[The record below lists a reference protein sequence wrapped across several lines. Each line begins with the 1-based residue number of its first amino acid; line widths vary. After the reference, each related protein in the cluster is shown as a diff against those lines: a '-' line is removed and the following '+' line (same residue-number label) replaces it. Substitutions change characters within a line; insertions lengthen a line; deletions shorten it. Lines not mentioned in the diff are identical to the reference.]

1 MKTLRQHIT
10 IILSCLSSAMIVGSC
25 SFDERISIHPDPQDG
40 SISFEFVSDPMRR
53 LKVGTKASDL
63 KEDAEKQ
70 IHNLHI
76 FFFDENGEYLLGSYL
91 TGYPDATADG
101 GYYSPGEGVNTL
113 KIANQESNFFGSDG
127 YEKAKNATIYAVAN
141 VHEQFFN
148 IDPTTGRPENVTCLA
163 DLEEMSYPGPGH
175 ERIFQVLPE
184 TGMPM
189 AARIDG
195 IDLTGTTGQ
204 ADAKRTILLK
214 ALMARVDINLK
225 IRSDISGN
233 NGRPSFTMTGW
244 KAHNL
249 PEKTTLREQGYG
261 NPTNHEL
268 VEISDETIRE
278 IQTANNGDN
287 GLSISFYMFEN
298 LQKGFELTQDNYIN
312 FWAEHGFS
320 KDDFS
325 QDNNTLYPDGVVN
338 NVNGADRRQNY
349 KPLLGL
355 DTAHSAAV
363 ELYGYYSTY
372 NDENYDATYLVHY
385 TLYLGSNHINNFE
398 VMRNHQ
404 YKNDIT
410 VKGLIANDQHD
421 KGDYTFDARV
431 NIDDTEYNNYY
442 ISMLRER
449 NHDAHFCVTPMDVYM
464 FAPASDNPKIIVRLD
479 HTANQGSDKNGTPWL
494 RMERISGEDMQNGTL
509 TESGDAVSDN
519 THLIAGA
526 NFTAGH
532 GKRRYFTTDLVS
544 STLKDNIEISIEKTT
559 DERDYT
565 DRIYFYL
572 DENLEKDENGDLKD
586 RTATVSIEYYENDE
600 LVSSR
605 TLEITQVHLLP
616 VDITENNDG
625 TGDFIRTIYME
636 QFEEYLDHYDPLD
649 THNPDLIF
657 SGLPWQSS
665 PYDNSRIPTL
675 HENRGD
681 ALNIASN
688 SNWGEASQVFLYGF
702 QYTNFVIYYTSQTI
716 HDLNTKVVSAFQY
729 CHNRNKRDNYGNVP
743 DPGYSSTIIGEIF
756 PSKPYFDNND
766 NSNYGKWFLP
776 GIREMEQSLI
786 KYFNIFP
793 EFQTDFYWSASAGE
807 EYGGTSGQENDR
819 ARATAIKNP
828 PPTDP
833 DENPWYESGGG
844 GRDGGEKHAYEII
857 ENGVHNGGYAYRN
870 VPLRIRAFRIDLEP
884 VYSY

>member
-148 IDPTTGRPENVTCLA
+148 IDPTTGRPENVTRLA

-298 LQKGFELTQDNYIN
+298 LQKGYELTQDNYIN
-312 FWAEHGFS
+312 FWTNRGFNE
-320 KDDFS
+320 DDFS

-479 HTANQGSDKNGTPWL
+479 HTANDGSDENGTPWL

-509 TESGDAVSDN
+509 IESGDAVSDN

-559 DERDYT
+559 D
-565 DRIYFYL
+565 
-572 DENLEKDENGDLKD
+572 DENLELDENGELKD

-625 TGDFIRTIYME
+625 TGDFIRRIYME

-665 PYDNSRIPTL
+665 PYDNSWIPTL
-675 HENRGD
+675 HEDRGD
-681 ALNIASN
+681 ALNIAGN

-702 QYTNFVIYYTSQTI
+702 EYTNFVIYHTSQTI

-756 PSKPYFDNND
+756 PSKPYFDNNS

-793 EFQTDFYWSASAGE
+793 EFQNYFYWSASAGE
-807 EYGGTSGQENDR
+807 KANGSSGQNPLR
-819 ARATAIKNP
+819 ARATAIK
-828 PPTDP
+828 P
-833 DENPWYESGGG
+833 DGSGHYLSGGG
-844 GRDGGEKHAYEII
+844 DGEGEDKYAYED
-857 ENGVHNGGYAYRN
+857 GNGGYALRTAK
-870 VPLRIRAFRIDLEP
+870 LRIRAFRIDLEP

>member
-148 IDPTTGRPENVTCLA
+148 IDPTTGRPENVTRLA

-175 ERIFQVLPE
+175 ERIFQILPE

-298 LQKGFELTQDNYIN
+298 LQKGYELTQDNYFN
-312 FWAEHGFS
+312 FWEKHGFNE
-320 KDDFS
+320 DDFS
-325 QDNNTLYPDGVVN
+325 EDNNTLYPDGVVN

-421 KGDYTFDARV
+421 KSDYTFDARV

-479 HTANQGSDKNGTPWL
+479 HTATDKNGIPWL

-509 TESGDAVSDN
+509 TESGDAVSGS
-519 THLIAGA
+519 THLNAGG

-532 GKRRYFTTDLVS
+532 GKRQYFTTDLVS

-572 DENLEKDENGDLKD
+572 DENLELKD

-616 VDITENNDG
+616 VQAYDRKKNENKPDYSNPVG
-625 TGDFIRTIYME
+625 EIFYME
-636 QFEEYLDHYDPLD
+636 QFEEYLDHFDPLD
-649 THNPDLIF
+649 PHYTEHIYP
-657 SGLPWQSS
+657 GLPWGLMGERISS
-665 PYDNSRIPTL
+665 WGIGS
-675 HENRGD
+675 ENFIVENYYEG
-681 ALNIASN
+681 L
-688 SNWGEASQVFLYGF
+688 L
-702 QYTNFVIYYTSQTI
+702 YTNKIIDVAKHEI
-716 HDLNTKVVSAFQY
+716 LNMNTTPRSAAEY
-729 CHNRNKRDNYGNVP
+729 CYNRNLRQPN
-743 DPGYSSTIIGEIF
+743 GEVN
-756 PSKPYFDNND
+756 SKDK
-766 NSNYGKWFLP
+766 KWFLP
-776 GIREMEQSLI
+776 GIRQMEDALTQYYNQYL
-786 KYFNIFP
+786 
-793 EFQTDFYWSASAGE
+793 EFQDYFYWSSAAAKRWQ
-807 EYGGTSGQENDR
+807 YIPSDTNQDTDR
-819 ARATAIKNP
+819 ARATK
-828 PPTDP
+828 
-833 DENPWYESGGG
+833 
-844 GRDGGEKHAYEII
+844 I
-857 ENGVHNGGYAYRN
+857 ENGNYIGSDYNQLYPNGGNASRDEI
-870 VPLRIRAFRIDLEP
+870 LRIRAFRTDLKKN
-884 VYSY
+884 

>member
-63 KEDAEKQ
+63 KEDVEKQ

-76 FFFDENGEYLLGSYL
+76 FFFDENGKYLLGSYL
-91 TGYPDATADG
+91 TGYPDATEDG

-148 IDPTTGRPENVTCLA
+148 IDPTTGRPENVTRLA

-249 PEKTTLREQGYG
+249 PEKTTLREQEYG

-298 LQKGFELTQDNYIN
+298 LQKGFELTQDNYFN
-312 FWAEHGFS
+312 FWKAHGFS
-320 KDDFS
+320 EDDFS

-479 HTANQGSDKNGTPWL
+479 HTANGSDENRTPWL

-509 TESGDAVSDN
+509 IESGDAVSNN

-572 DENLEKDENGDLKD
+572 DENLELKD

-616 VDITENNDG
+616 VTVPLDGGHNDG
-625 TGDFIRTIYME
+625 NSPETIYME

-649 THNPDLIF
+649 VHNTELVYQGLQWLKNGELDNLYENSYDAYDPGWDLSYSSNF
-657 SGLPWQSS
+657 GNVGQVYCSG
-665 PYDNSRIPTL
+665 Y
-675 HENRGD
+675 
-681 ALNIASN
+681 
-688 SNWGEASQVFLYGF
+688 
-702 QYTNFVIYYTSQTI
+702 QYTSFLIERTGQEIMT
-716 HDLNTKVVSAFQY
+716 LNNKPESAFQY
-729 CHNRNKRDNYGNVP
+729 CYNRNKRQQDGSIPHIQYDYVYILFVG
-743 DPGYSSTIIGEIF
+743 TH
-756 PSKPYFDNND
+756 YFQDGATETNK
-766 NSNYGKWFLP
+766 SKWFLP
-776 GIREMEQSLI
+776 GIRQMEDALSQ
-786 KYFNIFP
+786 YYNTFP
-793 EFQTDFYWSASAGE
+793 EFQKYFYWSASAGE
-807 EYGGTSGQENDR
+807 EANGSSGQNPLR
-819 ARATAIKNP
+819 ARATAIK
-828 PPTDP
+828 P
-833 DENPWYESGGG
+833 DGSGHYLSGGG
-844 GRDGGEKHAYEII
+844 DGDGEDKYAYED
-857 ENGVHNGGYAYRN
+857 GNGGYALRTAK
-870 VPLRIRAFRIDLEP
+870 LRIRAFRIDLEP

>member
-25 SFDERISIHPDPQDG
+25 SFDERISIHPDSQDG

-127 YEKAKNATIYAVAN
+127 YENAKNATIYAVAN

-148 IDPTTGRPENVTCLA
+148 IDPTTGRPENVTRLA

-175 ERIFQVLPE
+175 ERIFQILPE

-298 LQKGFELTQDNYIN
+298 LQKGYELTQDNYIN
-312 FWAEHGFS
+312 FWTNRGFNE
-320 KDDFS
+320 DDFS
-325 QDNNTLYPDGVVN
+325 EDNNTLYPDGVVN

-479 HTANQGSDKNGTPWL
+479 HTATDKNGIPWL

-532 GKRRYFTTDLVS
+532 GKRQYFTTDLVS

-572 DENLEKDENGDLKD
+572 DENLELDENGELKD

-616 VDITENNDG
+616 VQAYDRKKNENKPDYSNPVG
-625 TGDFIRTIYME
+625 EIFYME
-636 QFEEYLDHYDPLD
+636 QFEEYLDHFDPLD
-649 THNPDLIF
+649 PHYTEHIYP
-657 SGLPWQSS
+657 GLPWGLMRERISS
-665 PYDNSRIPTL
+665 WGIGS
-675 HENRGD
+675 ENFIVENYYEG
-681 ALNIASN
+681 L
-688 SNWGEASQVFLYGF
+688 L
-702 QYTNFVIYYTSQTI
+702 YTNKIIDVAKHEI
-716 HDLNTKVVSAFQY
+716 LNMNTTPRSAAEY
-729 CHNRNKRDNYGNVP
+729 CYNRNLRQSN
-743 DPGYSSTIIGEIF
+743 GEVK
-756 PSKPYFDNND
+756 SKDK
-766 NSNYGKWFLP
+766 KWFLP
-776 GIREMEQSLI
+776 GIRQMEDALTQYYNQYL
-786 KYFNIFP
+786 
-793 EFQTDFYWSASAGE
+793 EFQDYFYWSSAAAKRWPLEASDINQDTE
-807 EYGGTSGQENDR
+807 R
-819 ARATAIKNP
+819 ARATK
-828 PPTDP
+828 
-833 DENPWYESGGG
+833 
-844 GRDGGEKHAYEII
+844 I
-857 ENGVHNGGYAYRN
+857 ENGNYIGSDYNQWYPNGGNASRYEI
-870 VPLRIRAFRIDLEP
+870 LRIRAFRTDLKKN
-884 VYSY
+884 